1 MSTSAMSTSAMRTS
15 ITQPFGDLPE
25 GSDGYIGDGFKEF
38 S

>member
-1 MSTSAMSTSAMRTS
+1 MRTS
-15 ITQPFGDLPE
+15 KITQPFGDLPE